1 MPRTI
6 DEGFR
11 DFLTKLT
18 PSPTETDAAKTHR
31 ASIEQC
37 LKNNFTLLRFW
48 RIGSFGNGTSISGYS
63 DIDYM
68 ASLGDLTENSNSSL
82 QKIKNALADRFPYTG
97 VTVRCPA
104 VKVPFGS
111 LAKETTEVVPGD
123 LMSTSPH
130 YVYDIPDCN
139 GGWMKTSPDAHNAYV
154 RRINEKHN
162 LKVKP
167 LIRFIKAWK
176 YYQDVPISSF
186 YLEMR
191 VAKYCEGE
199 SSIFYWLD
207 IEYFLSRMLD
217 ANLPSLQ
224 DPAGIS
230 GYIRPCSSLANFDS
244 TLSKLKTAVIR
255 AQNAN
260 AAEKSDYIKTAFE
273 WWDKLYAY
281 NFPSYY
287 K

>member
-11 DFLTKLT
+11 DFLAGLT
-18 PSPTETDAAKTHR
+18 PSTTETEAAKAHR

-37 LKNNFTLLRFW
+37 LKNNFSLLRFW

-63 DIDYM
+63 DTDYM
-68 ASLGDLTENSNSSL
+68 ASVGDLTQDSNYSL
-82 QKIKNALADRFPYTG
+82 QKIKNALAVRFPNTG
-97 VTVRCPA
+97 VTVHCPA

-111 LAKETTEVVPGD
+111 LAQETTEVVPGD
-123 LMSTSPH
+123 LISSSPYH
-130 YVYDIPDCN
+130 VYDIPDCS

-154 RRINEKHN
+154 RKVNEKHN

-199 SSIFYWLD
+199 SSIIYGLD
-207 IEYFLSRMLD
+207 IEYFLSRMLN

-230 GYIRPCSSLANFDS
+230 GYIRPCSSQANFDAA
-244 TLSKLKTAVIR
+244 LSKLKTAVTR

-260 AAEKSDYIKTAFE
+260 AAKKADDIKGAFE
-273 WWDKLYAY
+273 WWDKVFAY
-281 NFPSYY
+281 RFPNYY
-287 K
+287 R

>member
-18 PSPTETDAAKTHR
+18 PSSTETDAAKSHR

-37 LKNNFTLLRFW
+37 LDNNFDLRRFW

-68 ASLGDLTENSNSSL
+68 ASLGGLTQDSNYSL
-82 QKIKNALADRFPYTG
+82 QKIKNALADRFPYTS

-123 LMSTSPH
+123 LMSTSPYH
-130 YVYDIPDCN
+130 VYDIPDCD

-154 RRINEKHN
+154 RRVNEMHG
-162 LKVKP
+162 LKVKS

-207 IEYFLSRMLD
+207 IEYFLSLVLN

-230 GYIRPCSSLANFDS
+230 GYIRPCSSQANFDS
-244 TLSKLKTAVIR
+244 TLSKLKTAVTR

-260 AAEKSDYIKTAFE
+260 AAKKSDDIKTAFE
-273 WWDKLYAY
+273 WWDKFYAY

>member
-11 DFLTKLT
+11 DFLDSLT
-18 PSPTETDAAKTHR
+18 PSSTETEAAKSHR
-31 ASIEQC
+31 ASIAQC
-37 LKNNFTLLRFW
+37 LKNNFSLWRFW

-63 DIDYM
+63 DTDYM
-68 ASLGDLTENSNSSL
+68 ASMGNLTENSNTSL
-82 QKIKNALADRFPYTG
+82 QMIKNALANRFPNTG

-104 VKVPFGS
+104 VQVPFGLFS
-111 LAKETTEVVPGD
+111 KETIEVVPGD
-123 LMSTSPH
+123 SISTSP
-130 YVYDIPDCN
+130 YDVYSIPDCS

-154 RRINEKHN
+154 RKINEKHS

-176 YYQDVPISSF
+176 YYQEVPISSF

-199 SSIFYWLD
+199 SSIIHWLD
-207 IEYFLSRMLD
+207 IEYFLARMLS
-217 ANLPSLQ
+217 ANLPDLQ

-230 GYIRPCSSLANFDS
+230 GYIRPCSSQAALDV
-244 TLSKLKTAVIR
+244 TLSKLKTAVAR
-255 AQNAN
+255 AHNAN
-260 AAEKSDYIKTAFE
+260 AAKEADDIRGAFE
-273 WWDKLYAY
+273 WWDKLYADK
-281 NFPSYY
+281 FPSYY
-287 K
+287 R

>member
-1 MPRTI
+1 MPRTV

-11 DFLTKLT
+11 DFLATLT
-18 PSPTETDAAKTHR
+18 PSSVETEAAKSHR
-31 ASIEQC
+31 ASIKQC
-37 LKNNFTLLRFW
+37 LESNFNLLRFW

-63 DIDYM
+63 DTDYM
-68 ASLGDLTENSNSSL
+68 ASLGDLTANSNVSL
-82 QKIKNALADRFPYTG
+82 QKIKNALAYRFPNTG

-104 VKVPFGS
+104 VKLPFGS
-111 LAKETTEVVPGD
+111 LARETTEVVPGN
-123 LMSTSPH
+123 LMTTSPYH
-130 YVYDIPDCN
+130 VYDIPDCG

-154 RRINEKHN
+154 RKINEKHS

-176 YYQDVPISSF
+176 YYQSVPISSF

-199 SSIFYWLD
+199 SLIIYWLD
-207 IEYFLSRMLD
+207 IEHFLRRMLTG
-217 ANLPSLQ
+217 NLASLQ
-224 DPAGIS
+224 DPAGVS
-230 GYIRPCSSLANFDS
+230 GYIRPCSSQANHGEAM
-244 TLSKLKTAVIR
+244 SKLRTAVTR
-255 AQNAN
+255 AENAS
-260 AAEKSDYIKTAFE
+260 AAKKNDNVKAAFE

-281 NFPSYY
+281 KFPSYY